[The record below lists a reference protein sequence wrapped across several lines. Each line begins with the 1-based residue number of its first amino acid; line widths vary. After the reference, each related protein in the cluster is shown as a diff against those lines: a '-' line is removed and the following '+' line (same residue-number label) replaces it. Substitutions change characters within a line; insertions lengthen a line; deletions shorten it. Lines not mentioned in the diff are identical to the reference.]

1 MNVHCMT
8 PMIFILLRAGFLLL
22 MVEQVLPMKRVS
34 IANHNGAIH
43 ARRHIHSTRVF
54 QSTSSDSID
63 PIDPLEGSNDTSVN
77 KYRLKTS
84 KAVMSQRSKGEIKKK
99 SLDRFSKPGKAQGI
113 SRSTPVLSRDD
124 DNLTLDQRIL
134 LSQAEILRTLPLD
147 YFLSFRN
154 ICEQLVPRFGVYSVA
169 FHVILLIPI
178 IRIVKFQLNASVYPF
193 LYIGPVLFLVPY
205 VFFWLWENDVCAV
218 PIFDTALQR
227 YVEKQKKSAMRI
239 LKKEEVQ
246 LMKSARSSGDQ
257 ETIKKIANLSLLSA
271 IDLEN
276 FVSEIKAIKKRVKGR
291 TTDNPTLST
300 FSQDNSAVSDI
311 KVNFNDNVNDAVKT
325 FVEASLLGDQKE
337 SEKSLLEKLKQL
349 EKDLDS
355 SS

>member
-1 MNVHCMT
+1 MT
-8 PMIFILLRAGFLLL
+8 RVTGIFLRAAFLLL
-22 MVEQVLPMKRVS
+22 MGEQVFSKTRISVCNQYRLP
-34 IANHNGAIH
+34 H
-43 ARRHIHSTRVF
+43 ARCHAHSILAL

-63 PIDPLEGSNDTSVN
+63 PIDPLEGSPDTSVN
-77 KYRLKTS
+77 KYRPKT
-84 KAVMSQRSKGEIKKK
+84 KNAVMSQSKSVERTKKP
-99 SLDRFSKPGKAQGI
+99 SKPAKAQGFPLA
-113 SRSTPVLSRDD
+113 TPVLSRDD
-124 DNLTLDQRIL
+124 DKLTLDQKIL

-193 LYIGPVLFLVPY
+193 LYIGPALFLVPY
-205 VFFWLWENDVCAV
+205 VFFWLWENDVCKV

-227 YVEKQKKSAMRI
+227 YVEKQKKSATKI
-239 LKKEEVQ
+239 FKKEEAQ
-246 LMKSARSSGDQ
+246 LMKLARNSGDQ

-271 IDLEN
+271 IDIEN
-276 FVSEIKAIKKRVKGR
+276 FVSEITAIKKRIKGR
-291 TTDNPTLST
+291 STGNSTLST
-300 FSQDNSAVSDI
+300 FSQDNSAVSDVS
-311 KVNFNDNVNDAVKT
+311 VNFNDNINDAVKT

-349 EKDLDS
+349 EKDLDRS
-355 SS
+355 S

>member
-1 MNVHCMT
+1 MT
-8 PMIFILLRAGFLLL
+8 RIISIFLRAAFLLL
-22 MVEQVLPMKRVS
+22 MGEQVFSKTGIS
-34 IANHNGAIH
+34 IGNRYRLHH
-43 ARRHIHSTRVF
+43 ARCHTHPILVL
-54 QSTSSDSID
+54 QSTSSDSSD
-63 PIDPLEGSNDTSVN
+63 PIDPLEGSPDTSVN
-77 KYRLKTS
+77 KYRPKT
-84 KAVMSQRSKGEIKKK
+84 KNAAMSQPNSVERTRKPSE
-99 SLDRFSKPGKAQGI
+99 SSSKPRKAQGFP
-113 SRSTPVLSRDD
+113 RATPVLSRDD
-124 DNLTLDQRIL
+124 DKLTLDQKIL

-193 LYIGPVLFLVPY
+193 LYIGPALFLVPY
-205 VFFWLWENDVCAV
+205 IFFWLWENDVCKV

-227 YVEKQKKSAMRI
+227 YVEKQKKSATKI
-239 LKKEEVQ
+239 FKKEEAQ
-246 LMKSARSSGDQ
+246 LMKLARNSGDQ

-271 IDLEN
+271 IDIEN
-276 FVSEIKAIKKRVKGR
+276 FVSEITAIKKRIKGR
-291 TTDNPTLST
+291 SAGNSTLST
-300 FSQDNSAVSDI
+300 FSQDNSAVSDVS
-311 KVNFNDNVNDAVKT
+311 VNFNDNINDAVKS

>member
-1 MNVHCMT
+1 MTCMIS
-8 PMIFILLRAGFLLL
+8 IFLRAAFLLL
-22 MVEQVLPMKRVS
+22 MGEQVFSKTRIS
-34 IANHNGAIH
+34 IGNRYRLHH
-43 ARRHIHSTRVF
+43 ARCHAHSILAL

-63 PIDPLEGSNDTSVN
+63 PIDPLEGSPDTSVN
-77 KYRLKTS
+77 KYRPKT
-84 KAVMSQRSKGEIKKK
+84 KNAVMSQPKSVERNKKP
-99 SLDRFSKPGKAQGI
+99 SEGSSKPRKAQGFP
-113 SRSTPVLSRDD
+113 RATPVLRRDD
-124 DNLTLDQRIL
+124 DKLTLDQKIL

-154 ICEQLVPRFGVYSVA
+154 ICEQLVPRFGVYAVA

-205 VFFWLWENDVCAV
+205 VFFWLWENDVCKV

-227 YVEKQKKSAMRI
+227 YVEKQKKSATKI
-239 LKKEEVQ
+239 FKKEEAQ
-246 LMKSARSSGDQ
+246 LMKLARNSGDQ

-271 IDLEN
+271 IDIEN
-276 FVSEIKAIKKRVKGR
+276 FVSEITAIKKRIKGR
-291 TTDNPTLST
+291 SAGNSTLST
-300 FSQDNSAVSDI
+300 FSQDNSAVSDVS
-311 KVNFNDNVNDAVKT
+311 VNFNDNINDAVKT